1 MIETFLILNTT
12 MILVNL
18 TVLIIGANYIMR
30 EMKQHNVNHH

>member
-1 MIETFLILNTT
+1 MIETMIILNTT

-30 EMKQHNVNHH
+30 EIKNVKHT